1 MSLISRF
8 ADALDSEEPF
18 SVDLEIKMPETAS
31 NLLDK
36 AMGGDQA
43 ALAEL
48 LTVIAPQIRAR
59 LAGKIADRWRSV
71 LEEDDVLQV
80 TFMECILQISRF
92 TTGGIDA
99 FLAWVTR
106 IAENNLIDA
115 VRGLEAAKRPDPGK
129 RIQGPQTDSMASL
142 VGVLGATYTTPSRVA
157 AREEADAF
165 LQGAI
170 GGLPRD
176 YASVIRMYDLEGKP
190 IEALAQEMG
199 RSPGAIYMLRA
210 RAHDRLREAMGA
222 SARYFSQAGE
232 GPSR

>member
-1 MSLISRF
+1 MH
-8 ADALDSEEPF
+8 ALDYEEPF
-18 SVDLEIKMPETAS
+18 SIDFECLMPETAAK
-31 NLLDK
+31 LLEK
-36 AMGGDQA
+36 AIGGDQS

-80 TFMECILQISRF
+80 TYMECILQISRF
-92 TTGGIDA
+92 KTGGIDA

-129 RIQGPQTDSMASL
+129 RVQGPRSDSMASL

-165 LQGAI
+165 LKGAI
-170 GGLPRD
+170 AGLPRD
-176 YASVIRMYDLEGKP
+176 YARVIQMYDLDGKP
-190 IEALAQEMG
+190 IEALAQELG

-210 RAHDRLREAMGA
+210 RAHDRLKQAMGT
-222 SARYFSQAGE
+222 SAKYFSQAGAST
-232 GPSR
+232 GAD

>member
-1 MSLISRF
+1 MSLISCHEHT
-8 ADALDSEEPF
+8 LDSEEPF
-18 SVDLEIKMPETAS
+18 SVDLEITMPDAAA
-31 NLLDK
+31 NLLEK
-36 AMGGDQA
+36 AMEGDQT

-59 LAGKIADRWRSV
+59 LTGKISDRWRSV

-92 TTGGIDA
+92 RTGGIDA

-129 RIQGPQTDSMASL
+129 RVQGPQSDSMASL

-157 AREEADAF
+157 AKEEADAF

-170 GGLPRD
+170 AGLPRD
-176 YASVIRMYDLEGKP
+176 YARVIKMYDLEGRS
-190 IEALAQEMG
+190 IEALAQELG
-199 RSPGAIYMLRA
+199 RTPGAIYMLRA
-210 RAHDRLREAMGA
+210 RAHDRLKEAMGA
-222 SARYFSQAGE
+222 SAKYFSQAGA
-232 GPSR
+232 GS

>member
-1 MSLISRF
+1 MSLISCHEHT
-8 ADALDSEEPF
+8 LDSEEPF
-18 SVDLEIKMPETAS
+18 SVDLEITMPDAAA
-31 NLLDK
+31 NLLEK
-36 AMGGDQA
+36 AMEGDQT

-59 LAGKIADRWRSV
+59 LTGKISDRWRSV

-92 TTGGIDA
+92 RTGGIDA

-115 VRGLEAAKRPDPGK
+115 VRGLEAVKRPDPGK
-129 RIQGPQTDSMASL
+129 RVQGPQSDSMASL

-157 AREEADAF
+157 AKEEADAF

-170 GGLPRD
+170 AGLPRD
-176 YASVIRMYDLEGKP
+176 YARVIKMYDLEGRS
-190 IEALAQEMG
+190 IEALAQELG
-199 RSPGAIYMLRA
+199 RTPGAIYMLRA
-210 RAHDRLREAMGA
+210 RAHDRLKEAMGA
-222 SARYFSQAGE
+222 SAKYFSQAGA
-232 GPSR
+232 GS

>member
-1 MSLISRF
+1 MSLISCHEHT
-8 ADALDSEEPF
+8 LDSEEPF
-18 SVDLEIKMPETAS
+18 SVDLEITMPDTAAK
-31 NLLDK
+31 LLEK
-36 AMGGDQA
+36 AMGGDQT

-59 LAGKIADRWRSV
+59 LTGKISDRWRSV

-92 TTGGIDA
+92 RTGGIDA

-129 RIQGPQTDSMASL
+129 RVQGPQSDSMASL

-157 AREEADAF
+157 AKEEADAF

-170 GGLPRD
+170 AGLPRD
-176 YASVIRMYDLEGKP
+176 YARVIKMYDLEGRS
-190 IEALAQEMG
+190 IEALAQELG
-199 RSPGAIYMLRA
+199 RTPGAIYMLRA
-210 RAHDRLREAMGA
+210 RAHDRLKEAMGA
-222 SARYFSQAGE
+222 SAKYFSQAGA
-232 GPSR
+232 GS